1 MSSNVEKIAA
11 AMYEESGQFE
21 WVDACDEAKA
31 EMLTYASVAMRDVP
45 GMYWNFDLDSAPRDG
60 THVILAMP
68 KNKTLR
74 SYWCKPKNDPEHWCM
89 LSHKDEPLA
98 WMPWP
103 EHPFSSQPE
112 TATKSGA
119 VPDPGE
125 TAAEGNCRAVT
136 GGESAATS
144 FQVSSRAN
152 GESGANASKGVAAGE
167 TASLYLEDVGSGA

>member
-1 MSSNVEKIAA
+1 MSSNIEKIAA
-11 AMYEESGQFE
+11 AMYEESGQFD

-31 EMLTYASVAMRDVP
+31 DMLKYASVAVREVP

-103 EHPFSSQPE
+103 EHPFQAKANEEACE
-112 TATKSGA
+112 TVSGLRRA
-119 VPDPGE
+119 K
-125 TAAEGNCRAVT
+125 AKAEASDGVELVSRVA
-136 GGESAATS
+136 GGRTPAATS
-144 FQVSSRAN
+144 EGMDVT
-152 GESGANASKGVAAGE
+152 AGE
-167 TASLYLEDVGSGA
+167 TATQFYLEDVGGGA